1 MNLENEP
8 NYQEAFEEIQEIL
21 SEIENGNISIDDLS
35 DKVKRASELMDIC
48 NNKLKNTEKDV
59 QQILEKMT
67 ENTEPKK

>member
-67 ENTEPKK
+67 ENTESKK